1 MQEKINNI
9 KIYYSLN
16 LVKKFLFRNHKTIII
31 YKRYH
36 SILNN
41 MPSISKVLIHRGIF
55 PVIYT
60 NKIYNPGYKFGMFAF
75 TRKPFAKPQKKIS
88 KKKR

>member
-1 MQEKINNI
+1 MPVSSKI
-9 KIYYSLN
+9 
-16 LVKKFLFRNHKTIII
+16 
-31 YKRYH
+31 
-36 SILNN
+36 
-41 MPSISKVLIHRGIF
+41 LIHRGIF

-60 NKIYNPGYKFGMFAF
+60 NKIYKAKYKFGMFAF

>member
-1 MQEKINNI
+1 
-9 KIYYSLN
+9 
-16 LVKKFLFRNHKTIII
+16 
-31 YKRYH
+31 
-36 SILNN
+36 
-41 MPSISKVLIHRGIF
+41 MPSTSKVLIHRGIF